1 MHFRPYLRL
10 LLVAF
15 FLFGCHS
22 LVHAAAQ
29 TAAKA
34 PSSKKQTELVE
45 EYMALNLRD
54 QESFTR
60 GLVIIAELQGVPLA
74 RAQDVSKWRKRLAKL
89 DLKTHR
95 TLEKK
100 SGHHY
105 YWEKQRSGF
114 FIVGGNTKKPRGL
127 LLGMHGGGLGSGDAN
142 SSAESFSSAVSA
154 LDLVGIFPEV
164 LEKTECGWTDS
175 GTEEWVMD
183 LVDAAIRTWDIDPN
197 MVFFS
202 GHSMGGYGSWTLGG
216 HHADRVA
223 ALAPSAGA
231 PTPIYDKPGGVI
243 VEIDTG
249 VVANLRNM
257 PMVVY
262 QSLDDPRVPPDANQA
277 AVKDVNKAREL
288 WGGYEN
294 FEYWEVDGRAHE
306 YPEGGMRALLDRIIH
321 FVREPLP
328 TKIVWQPHLDWK
340 HQFHWLF
347 WEKPIYDAIL
357 VAELDRDNNTIRIQS
372 EADLNGLWVLLD
384 ERLVNMK
391 KEVIIE
397 VNGVETNRG
406 LPQPNLGA
414 LLLTTSGADTE
425 LSFTARLPIRG
436 NLK

>member
-1 MHFRPYLRL
+1 L
-10 LLVAF
+10 L
-15 FLFGCHS
+15 
-22 LVHAAAQ
+22 
-29 TAAKA
+29 
-34 PSSKKQTELVE
+34 
-45 EYMALNLRD
+45 
-54 QESFTR
+54 
-60 GLVIIAELQGVPLA
+60 I
-74 RAQDVSKWRKRLAKL
+74 
-89 DLKTHR
+89 
-95 TLEKK
+95 
-100 SGHHY
+100 
-105 YWEKQRSGF
+105 
-114 FIVGGNTKKPRGL
+114 
-127 LLGMHGGGLGSGDAN
+127 GMHGGGLGSGDAN
-142 SSAESFSSAVSA
+142 SSAGAFSAAVSA

-231 PTPIYDKPGGVI
+231 PTPVYDKPGGVI

-249 VVANLRNM
+249 IVANLRNV

-277 AVKDVNKAREL
+277 AVKDVDKARAL

-294 FEYWEVDGRAHE
+294 FEYWQVNSRAHDL
-306 YPEGGMRALLDRIIH
+306 PEGGMRALLDRIMH

-328 TKIVWQPHLDWK
+328 QKIVWQPHLDWK
-340 HQFHWLF
+340 HQFHWLW
-347 WEKPIYDAIL
+347 WEKPIYDAII
-357 VAELDRDNNTIRIQS
+357 VAELDRENNTIRIQS
-372 EADLNGLWVLLD
+372 SADLNGLWVLLD

-391 KEVIIE
+391 KEVVIL
-397 VNGVETNRG
+397 VNGVETNRAV
-406 LPQPNLGA
+406 PQPNLGA

-425 LSFTARLPIRG
+425 LSFCARLPIRG
-436 NLK
+436 NVK